1 MITKWTH
8 AAMFA
13 VAIFSME
20 RHARP
25 GYDFEPVEQ
34 FCYQL
39 VEELEHIRGSTP
51 QD

>member
-25 GYDFEPVEQ
+25 GSVEQ